1 MSPTV
6 EVAVEH
12 LVAAVPEDADEPER
26 GQEVD
31 ERHEVARAGGAWSI
45 ERS

>member
-1 MSPTV
+1 MSPIA

-12 LVAAVPEDADEPER
+12 LMAAVPEDADQPER

-31 ERHEVARAGGAWSI
+31 HAA
-45 ERS
+45 